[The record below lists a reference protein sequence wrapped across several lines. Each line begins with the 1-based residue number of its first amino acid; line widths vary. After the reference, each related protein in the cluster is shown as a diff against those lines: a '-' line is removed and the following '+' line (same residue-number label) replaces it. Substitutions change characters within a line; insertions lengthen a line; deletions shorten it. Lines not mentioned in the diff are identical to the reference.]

1 MKISNSDGV
10 GSQIYYNGAL
20 PDVLAFQTALI
31 FLYRA
36 SLSGQKSWID
46 SKQI

>member
-1 MKISNSDGV
+1 MKISNSDRV

-31 FLYRA
+31 FLYRT
-36 SLSGQKSWID
+36 SLSGQKSGID
-46 SKQI
+46 PEQL